1 VDTPPGPLLVGT
13 AGYSYSDWEGTLYP
27 PGTARGAYLGLYA
40 ARFPVVELNFSYYTQ
55 PAARTLEG
63 MLRGTPRDFLFSI
76 KAHRSLTHEP
86 GEDLEA
92 QVRRYREGIAPL
104 VEAGRLAAILFQF
117 PHSFHYTPDSRR
129 HLSRLCEA
137 FQELPKAVEFR
148 GAEWQRPSVYEGLR
162 RWNAAFVNVD
172 TPRLPRLPEP
182 GEEATADLGYVRL
195 HGRNR
200 ANWWQGDNASR
211 YDYLYSPEELEEW
224 LPRIARLLAK
234 VRIALVIFN
243 NHPGGKAVR
252 NALEL
257 AALLGSPRP
266 DPGVPGPQ

>member
-1 VDTPPGPLLVGT
+1 
-13 AGYSYSDWEGTLYP
+13 
-27 PGTARGAYLGLYA
+27 
-40 ARFPVVELNFSYYTQ
+40 
-55 PAARTLEG
+55 
-63 MLRGTPRDFLFSI
+63 
-76 KAHRSLTHEP
+76 
-86 GEDLEA
+86 
-92 QVRRYREGIAPL
+92 VRRYREGIAPL

-211 YDYLYSPEELEEW
+211 YDYLYSPRSW
-224 LPRIARLLAK
+224 RSGCRALPACWPRCASPWSSSTTTPGARPCATPWSWP
-234 VRIALVIFN
+234 RCWA
-243 NHPGGKAVR
+243 HPGPIRACRVR
-252 NALEL
+252 SS
-257 AALLGSPRP
+257 GRSVR
-266 DPGVPGPQ
+266 Q